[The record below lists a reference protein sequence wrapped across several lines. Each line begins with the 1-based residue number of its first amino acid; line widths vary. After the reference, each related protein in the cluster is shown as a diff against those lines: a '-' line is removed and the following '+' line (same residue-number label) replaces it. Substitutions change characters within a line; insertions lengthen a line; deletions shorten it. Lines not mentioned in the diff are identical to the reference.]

1 MEKKDVILN
10 VLFCLGTAGLSL
22 FVQECMK
29 KGMIFQKYGDWLNNT
44 WDSIDRATWYKK
56 RLQGIMPIKAKIAMF
71 LLKPLGMCIY
81 CFSSWVFIVLFTVK
95 MLNIP
100 NQTFDFIGLLLGLG
114 FNFAWVKIL
123 EKYVYSNEI

>member
-44 WDSIDRATWYKK
+44 WDAMDRAVWYKYDYK
-56 RLQGIMPIKAKIAMF
+56 TTPFKAKIALF
-71 LLKPLGMCIY
+71 ALKPLGMCIY
-81 CFSSWVFIVLFTVK
+81 CFSSWVFIVLFTVE

-100 NQTFDFIGLLLGLG
+100 NKTFDFIGLFLGLG
-114 FNFAWVKIL
+114 FNFIWIKIL
-123 EKYVYSNEI
+123 EKYV